1 MVRSVITN
9 ARIYLPAFI
18 GLTLSLMILF
28 NPQIALTASRQGLQ
42 SWLTIVLPALLPFFV
57 MAELLMGLGLVNFL
71 GVLLEPIMKKVFK
84 LPGTG
89 GFVVAM
95 SLSSGFPIGAKITG
109 QLRREKLI
117 TKTEAERLICFAN
130 TADPLYMVGAVA
142 VGMFG
147 MPDLAISFLLAHYIG
162 IIIVGLIMRCHQ
174 GEESPETP
182 SQTPSLTRAFT
193 RLAASK
199 SPKKFG
205 TLFSEAVKNAFN
217 SMLFIGGCIMIF
229 SVLVQI
235 LTTTGVIQ
243 VLTTILTPLLS
254 MFGLNQEIITSLV
267 SGIFE
272 ITIGTQS
279 ASLTSASLA
288 QKAFAASWI
297 MAWNGLSVHSQV
309 AAMLYDT
316 DISMK
321 PFVFARFIHA
331 SIAGILTVIFIKQAK
346 PVIASPFSLIQ
357 PTFLTRLWLST
368 KLSLVI
374 LGIIL
379 IIALVLKLYQR
390 IILLWIR

>member
-1 MVRSVITN
+1 M
-9 ARIYLPAFI
+9 YY
-18 GLTLSLMILF
+18 
-28 NPQIALTASRQGLQ
+28 
-42 SWLTIVLPALLPFFV
+42 
-57 MAELLMGLGLVNFL
+57 
-71 GVLLEPIMKKVFK
+71 
-84 LPGTG
+84 
-89 GFVVAM
+89 
-95 SLSSGFPIGAKITG
+95 
-109 QLRREKLI
+109 
-117 TKTEAERLICFAN
+117 
-130 TADPLYMVGAVA
+130 D
-142 VGMFG
+142 
-147 MPDLAISFLLAHYIG
+147 
-162 IIIVGLIMRCHQ
+162 
-174 GEESPETP
+174 
-182 SQTPSLTRAFT
+182 
-193 RLAASK
+193 
-199 SPKKFG
+199 
-205 TLFSEAVKNAFN
+205 
-217 SMLFIGGCIMIF
+217 F

-374 LGIIL
+374 LGIHF
-379 IIALVLKLYQR
+379 
-390 IILLWIR
+390 

>member
-1 MVRSVITN
+1 
-9 ARIYLPAFI
+9 
-18 GLTLSLMILF
+18 
-28 NPQIALTASRQGLQ
+28 
-42 SWLTIVLPALLPFFV
+42 
-57 MAELLMGLGLVNFL
+57 
-71 GVLLEPIMKKVFK
+71 
-84 LPGTG
+84 
-89 GFVVAM
+89 
-95 SLSSGFPIGAKITG
+95 
-109 QLRREKLI
+109 
-117 TKTEAERLICFAN
+117 
-130 TADPLYMVGAVA
+130 
-142 VGMFG
+142 
-147 MPDLAISFLLAHYIG
+147 
-162 IIIVGLIMRCHQ
+162 MRCHQ
-174 GEESPETP
+174 GEESPEIP

>member
-331 SIAGILTVIFIKQAK
+331 SIAGILTVIFIKQTK